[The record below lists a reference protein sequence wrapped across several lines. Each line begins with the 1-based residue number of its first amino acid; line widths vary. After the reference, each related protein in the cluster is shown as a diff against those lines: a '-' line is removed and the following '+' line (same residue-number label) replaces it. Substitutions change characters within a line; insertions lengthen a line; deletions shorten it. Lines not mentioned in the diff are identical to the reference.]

1 MSTIMNTIDIEIK
14 LDHIVELLRAKG
26 FYEASA
32 EFRICDAQS
41 LSNLRLEFDYRV
53 TAHSSRHYASITS
66 YSLQTGE
73 RPSPTATDLF
83 VEAFR
88 QVAEI
93 PTARE
98 LQVKEFVNQMEKI
111 KESAEDLGIDGDFMN
126 PLVALMEKL
135 ASNALPA
142 PKG

>member
-1 MSTIMNTIDIEIK
+1 MKTLDIEIN
-14 LDHIVELLRAKG
+14 LDRIVELLKAKG

-32 EFRICDAQS
+32 EFRICDAQN
-41 LSNLRLEFDYRV
+41 LSNLRLEFDYKV
-53 TAHSSRHYASITS
+53 TANSSRRYASITS
-66 YSLQTGE
+66 YGLQTDE
-73 RPSPTATDLF
+73 RPNPTASDLIG
-83 VEAFR
+83 EAFR

-98 LQVKEFVNQMEKI
+98 LQVKEFVNKMEEVKA
-111 KESAEDLGIDGDFMN
+111 SAEDLGIDGDFMN
-126 PLVALMEKL
+126 PLVAIMEKL